1 MQKSERLLGYLQEA
15 VKRLLDKGRFQNGR
29 EFRPTQR
36 EALEAYKKYLARE
49 DLSTAQKLKGYF
61 EIPTGVG
68 KTAMFV
74 ALIGT
79 FHQIAKEHGEN
90 LRTIIVV
97 PTLNLISQTQDEIYA
112 YAPLLKKEVG
122 LYGGA
127 HKNLKLPITIMT
139 YDAWSTLSAEGT
151 IGSHNTDILIS
162 DEAHRGTS
170 DARIV
175 NIKNAFNGHSTQ
187 IAFTATAHF
196 DTSKSV
202 QTSHEREIYYKS
214 AKDAISK
221 GELAAYIQSQIYVIR
236 AEPPKNL
243 RPDLEE
249 ASEEEKDSQYR
260 RALKQAAWNK
270 RAVVIYRDGHNW
282 RTGELLTENQAG
294 FFVDGIRQANR
305 LEEML
310 NKDPE
315 LQKRAKAQGCDAVAV
330 AIHSSLPDAE
340 QERRFKAYKKGH
352 YMAVIGDE
360 KFKEGFDHQPMKTII
375 DYQHSSLVDKMQI
388 IGRGLRK
395 WHNSKKGMREEGL
408 TFIDTV
414 TYVGSRNSE
423 KNRFFRDAA
432 IRRALT
438 VRKIFDETYVLG
450 PAAPPV
456 VKDDTSGGI
465 GGGAIFIDDKNVEE
479 YATLEDTFIFSK
491 EQADIGKEDWIEI
504 TPEIYKKLQDENK
517 RTGLA
522 GDSIFDLMKNHPE
535 GLTAN
540 IISNILFGGTKYT
553 SEEWIKR
560 ILLVFKRQPDKLE
573 EINISPELNEI
584 FKKEQKRTG
593 IKGGG
598 VFSKIESPPQ
608 GMKLYHAVH
617 IVSGERKKASQIWID
632 ALLTTYK
639 KLPDAKPSEPKAII
653 PKKKLTD
660 IYSEATRT
668 GLGGKAIFRLMQNPP
683 EGLTG
688 AIITNIL
695 CKNRTSA
702 PPDWIER
709 ILETFQ
715 SQTDLKIKNKKPLPQ
730 ERLKKL
736 QDEAER
742 TGLTGSAVFHYISR
756 PPEGLTSRLAKNIV
770 AGKVKNVS
778 PEHTRA
784 LFFAYNSRPTKKTS
798 PAFDPEPI

>member
-1 MQKSERLLGYLQEA
+1 MSKNERLLGYIREA
-15 VKRLLDKGRFQNGR
+15 VKQLLDKGHLENGR

-36 EALEAYKKYLARE
+36 EALEAYKKYLARK
-49 DLSTAQKLKGYF
+49 DLGAVQKLKGYF

-68 KTAMFV
+68 KTALFV
-74 ALIGT
+74 GLIGAT
-79 FHQIAKEHGEN
+79 HQVAKEHGDT
-90 LRTIIVV
+90 LRTKIVV
-97 PTLNLISQTQDEIYA
+97 PNLNLFPQTQDSINTYA
-112 YAPLLKKEVG
+112 SSAKKDIG
-122 LYGGA
+122 FYGGI
-127 HKNLKLPITIMT
+127 HKNLKQPITIMT
-139 YDAWSTLSAEGT
+139 YDAWSALSAEGI
-151 IGSHNTDILIS
+151 IGSHETDILIS

-170 DARIV
+170 HARIDY
-175 NIKNAFNGHSTQ
+175 IKNAFNGESAQ

-214 AKDAISK
+214 AKDAIRQE
-221 GELAAYIQSQIYVIR
+221 ELAAYIQSQIYVIR
-236 AEPPKNL
+236 AEPPKGL
-243 RPDLEE
+243 KTKFKEE
-249 ASEEEKDSQYR
+249 ADEEKGSLYR

-270 RAVVIYRDGHNW
+270 RAIVIYRDGHNW

-294 FFVDGIRQANR
+294 FFVDGIRQANQ
-305 LEEML
+305 LEEIL

-315 LQKRAKAQGCDAVAV
+315 LQTRAREKGCDAVAI
-330 AIHSSLPDAE
+330 AIHSSIRDAE
-340 QERRFKAYKKGH
+340 QERRFEAYKQGR

-360 KFKEGFDHQPMKTII
+360 KFKEGFDHPPMKTII
-375 DYQHSSLVDKMQI
+375 DYQHASLVDKMQI

-395 WHNSKKGMREEGL
+395 WHNPKKMRREEGL

-414 TYVGSRNSE
+414 TYVGSRNSKKE
-423 KNRFFRDAA
+423 DLFRKAA
-432 IRRALT
+432 INRAVT
-438 VRKIFDETYVLG
+438 VRKIFNETYVLG
-450 PAAPPV
+450 PAAPPIP
-456 VKDDTSGGI
+456 KEDTGSI
-465 GGGAIFIDDKNVEE
+465 GGGAIFIDDKNVKE
-479 YATLEDTFIFSK
+479 YATLEDTFIFAK
-491 EQADIGKEDWIEI
+491 EQADIGKEDWIQI
-504 TPEIYKKLQDENK
+504 TPEIYKELQDENK

-522 GDSIFDLMKNHPE
+522 GDSIFDLMKNRPE

-553 SEEWIKR
+553 SGEWIRR

-573 EINISPELNEI
+573 EIDLSPELNEI

-598 VFSKIESPPQ
+598 VFSKIENIPQ
-608 GMKLYHAVH
+608 GMKLCHAVN

-632 ALLTTYK
+632 AILTAYK
-639 KLPDAKPSEPKAII
+639 KLPDAKPSEPKTVI

-660 IYSEATRT
+660 IYSEAART

-715 SQTDLKIKNKKPLPQ
+715 SQPDIKIKNKKPLPH
-730 ERLKKL
+730 ERLQKL
-736 QDEAER
+736 QNEAER
-742 TGLTGSAVFHYISR
+742 TGLTGSAVFHYISS

-798 PAFDPEPI
+798 PAFDPEPV